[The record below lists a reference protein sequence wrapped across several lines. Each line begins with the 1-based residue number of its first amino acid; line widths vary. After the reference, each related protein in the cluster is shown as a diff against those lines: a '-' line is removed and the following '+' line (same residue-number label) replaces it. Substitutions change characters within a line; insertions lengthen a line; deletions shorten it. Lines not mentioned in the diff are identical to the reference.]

1 MNKIRVAI
9 ADDQNVV
16 REGFVAILELQ
27 PDIEVVGEARDGI
40 EALKLAKDSRPDVLI
55 LDIMMPHQS
64 GLETIPMVKEV
75 APEVRIL
82 VLTSF
87 DEGETVYQAVKSGAK
102 GFLLKDT
109 SRENFLKAI
118 RDVASGKDF
127 LEPSIAMKMINEIE
141 NPKEALY
148 TSAPL
153 TPRELDTLR
162 LIARGLTNQEIAEEL
177 VVHERT
183 VAKYVSNI
191 LNKLQLANRTQAALY
206 ALREGISDLED
217 E

>member
-1 MNKIRVAI
+1 MNKIRVVI

-40 EALKLAKDSRPDVLI
+40 EALKLVKDSRPDVLI

-64 GLETIPMVKEV
+64 GLDTIPMVKEV

-118 RDVASGKDF
+118 RDLASGKDF

-206 ALREGISDLED
+206 ALREGISDLE
-217 E
+217 EE

>member
-27 PDIEVVGEARDGI
+27 PDIEVVGEAKDGI
-40 EALKLAKDSRPDVLI
+40 EALKLVKDTKPDVLI
-55 LDIMMPHQS
+55 LDIRMPRQT
-64 GLETIPMVKEV
+64 GLETIPLVREAV
-75 APEVRIL
+75 PEVRIL

-87 DEGETVYQAVKSGAK
+87 DEGETVYQAVKAGAK

-109 SRENFLKAI
+109 SREELLKAI
-118 RDVASGKDF
+118 RDVSSGKDF
-127 LEPSIAMKMINEIE
+127 MEPSIAMKMINEIE
-141 NPKEALY
+141 NPREALY

-162 LIARGLTNQEIAEEL
+162 LIARGLTNQEIAEGL

-206 ALREGISDLED
+206 ALREGISELD
-217 E
+217 EE

>member
-1 MNKIRVAI
+1 MKKIRVVI

-16 REGFVAILELQ
+16 REGFVAILEFQ

-40 EALKLAKDSRPDVLI
+40 EALKITKDTRPDVLI
-55 LDIMMPHQS
+55 LDIMMPHQG
-64 GLETIPMVKEV
+64 GLETIPMVREI

-82 VLTSF
+82 ILTSF
-87 DEGETVYQAVKSGAK
+87 DEGETVYQAVKAGAK

-109 SRENFLKAI
+109 NRENFLKAI
-118 RDVASGKDF
+118 RDLASGKDF
-127 LEPSIAMKMINEIE
+127 LEPSIAMKMISEIE
-141 NPKEALY
+141 NPKEVLY

-162 LIARGLTNQEIAEEL
+162 LIARGMTNQEIAEDL
-177 VVHERT
+177 FVHERT

-191 LNKLQLANRTQAALY
+191 LDKLQLANRTQAALY
-206 ALREGISDLED
+206 ALREGISDLD
-217 E
+217 KG